1 MKEFNCS
8 LSSLISLQTVEI
20 NFPGQFVVVPLL
32 KSQYIYLD
40 SKFLPDGFF
49 FAELVLSGLWVVGAE
64 QPTPYTQLLQLRDP
78 KNDLIFNFN
87 FDDKM
92 KNL

>member
-1 MKEFNCS
+1 M
-8 LSSLISLQTVEI
+8 
-20 NFPGQFVVVPLL
+20 
-32 KSQYIYLD
+32 D

-92 KNL
+92 KNLWTVWISRIIDEYYYTPETMSWENTH